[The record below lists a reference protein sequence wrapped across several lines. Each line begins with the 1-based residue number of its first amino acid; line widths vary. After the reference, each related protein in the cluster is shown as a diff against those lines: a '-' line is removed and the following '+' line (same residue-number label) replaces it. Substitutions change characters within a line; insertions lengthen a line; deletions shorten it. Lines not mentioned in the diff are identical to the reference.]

1 MVAELKY
8 KSSNP
13 STVGGDE
20 NKMTGNKLLSQ
31 LSNYL
36 TVSGMTQPEMQIY
49 VQAKPGPR
57 LAELIFLVILS
68 SISKLAYSANAGR
81 TLVYRKQ
88 HVFFGHIMTTS

>member
-13 STVGGDE
+13 STVGDDE

-68 SISKLAYSANAGR
+68 SISK
-81 TLVYRKQ
+81 
-88 HVFFGHIMTTS
+88 